1 MKSVANHRPTETIDS
16 PKTKATNKDM
26 QRVRSKK
33 RPYSQKMPK
42 MQKPQLKMEEERK
55 SPLGSFNDLAMS

>member
-1 MKSVANHRPTETIDS
+1 VKSIANHRPPETINS
-16 PKTKATNKDM
+16 PKKEAAFKDM

-42 MQKPQLKMEEERK
+42 MQKPQPKMEKERK
-55 SPLGSFNDLAMS
+55 SPLDSF